1 MSWRRIGSLSAP
13 KKREGHVWDLIEFDE
28 AHASLLWE
36 LRTGKIENAVDLHPY
51 KNGLSWLSD
60 GRLRNVRVHQK
71 AHISNPKHF
80 STFVTTITVEDFSF
94 DAMSVERRTLV
105 KRYAYDQ
112 EIKGWHELV
121 SVSPCGSKALL
132 RHHADGSAPVASARN
147 GGLLARF
154 FGKATAKQRHTGS
167 SFLELWNLDSGELVS
182 CFEVAG
188 FPLEE
193 LDRFFKLGV
202 PKPARVVY
210 KYNDPVEPILVA
222 DGTNAESRR
231 HETDTVWRRLMSL
244 PAAAAWTQTGG
255 VLLFQNGQL
264 RRFEHNGTVGPMVRI
279 ENFPSLD
286 PNERMLDGATLELQL
301 ECLEGSRLRITGKR
315 ASFDVH
321 MPMSEDVTAV
331 QACIRFDAT
340 TFEQDMQMAEKLAAK
355 ARPANVNIRS
365 RKPDAIVAGL
375 TKMAP
380 IVRNKYEHVVFDQT
394 WTPTLMQGDAF
405 LEEGI
410 FCDIL
415 LQAPETPG
423 AADAL
428 DDLISAF
435 LSQCGATNLVVHQ
448 DGEKFSLTHCVI
460 ASILLRGKVSE
471 ACMEWLRRRDEDHE
485 WVFGQEVIERVLPE
499 FSVASEDVLRLVV
512 LLGVQDAMGQ
522 QVEAIQSNAR
532 GRRSFMEISAMK
544 WVAEALEAGELEPA
558 RLASVIAEEAQ
569 GFFTRRA
576 QLRTSSVGAQGFIE
590 RIAGNLD
597 QTSSKEAEL
606 AIALLA

>member
-1 MSWRRIGSLSAP
+1 MIGPFRPLDDDRILLGLRAGSGQRPCILLYDVKARNIVGRTPLFADAHEIALSPGDDLIVVVHANGLTLLSTDELATHRVFIGA

-264 RRFEHNGTVGPMVRI
+264 RRFEHNG
-279 ENFPSLD
+279 L
-286 PNERMLDGATLELQL
+286 
-301 ECLEGSRLRITGKR
+301 
-315 ASFDVH
+315 
-321 MPMSEDVTAV
+321 
-331 QACIRFDAT
+331 
-340 TFEQDMQMAEKLAAK
+340 
-355 ARPANVNIRS
+355 
-365 RKPDAIVAGL
+365 
-375 TKMAP
+375 
-380 IVRNKYEHVVFDQT
+380 
-394 WTPTLMQGDAF
+394 
-405 LEEGI
+405 
-410 FCDIL
+410 
-415 LQAPETPG
+415 
-423 AADAL
+423 
-428 DDLISAF
+428 
-435 LSQCGATNLVVHQ
+435 
-448 DGEKFSLTHCVI
+448 
-460 ASILLRGKVSE
+460 
-471 ACMEWLRRRDEDHE
+471 
-485 WVFGQEVIERVLPE
+485 
-499 FSVASEDVLRLVV
+499 
-512 LLGVQDAMGQ
+512 
-522 QVEAIQSNAR
+522 
-532 GRRSFMEISAMK
+532 
-544 WVAEALEAGELEPA
+544 
-558 RLASVIAEEAQ
+558 
-569 GFFTRRA
+569 
-576 QLRTSSVGAQGFIE
+576 
-590 RIAGNLD
+590 
-597 QTSSKEAEL
+597 
-606 AIALLA
+606 